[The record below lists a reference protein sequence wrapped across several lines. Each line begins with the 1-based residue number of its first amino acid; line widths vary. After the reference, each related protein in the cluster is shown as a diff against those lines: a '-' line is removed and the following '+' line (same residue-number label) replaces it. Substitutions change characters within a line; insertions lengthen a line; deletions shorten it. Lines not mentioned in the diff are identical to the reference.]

1 MNRQKP
7 FIVEFTGTPEAGKTT
22 TIHII
27 YELLT
32 SLGYK
37 VKLYP
42 ESAESTPHFFPKKS
56 IEANIWRNFDTFKHV
71 LEAPYQSD
79 YDIIILDRGAIDRTF
94 WVYLDSIYDFTSSV
108 KNAPFLGII
117 KDYNPDLLITLIVT
131 PEEAIKRKG
140 GEGTIVTKE
149 FICNYNNLLTVF
161 INSIGINKTII
172 CTDNRAIND
181 VVDEVQKLILENV
194 KKEPSP

>member
-1 MNRQKP
+1 MLRQKP

-56 IEANIWRNFDTFKHV
+56 IEANIW
-71 LEAPYQSD
+71 QMS
-79 YDIIILDRGAIDRTF
+79 IDEQ
-94 WVYLDSIYDFTSSV
+94 VEYLKSIAVAGCNQNIDMPKRFVDWIQWKLGNKISNDLIKLLKPSLSV
-108 KNAPFLGII
+108 DCG
-117 KDYNPDLLITLIVT
+117 
-131 PEEAIKRKG
+131 
-140 GEGTIVTKE
+140 
-149 FICNYNNLLTVF
+149 
-161 INSIGINKTII
+161 
-172 CTDNRAIND
+172 
-181 VVDEVQKLILENV
+181 
-194 KKEPSP
+194 